1 MNLKEDFPR
10 IMMGLK
16 EEIEELRYLLV
27 IDENYD
33 DVDSDEFDVFDPSEF
48 NYMVYVT
55 EELQDVLGKERLQK
69 VIVELENCEDFQTFY
84 AHESDIYGIMTTLD
98 EDGIAK
104 SILSIM
110 EENVSC

>member
-1 MNLKEDFPR
+1 MNLKEKFPH
-10 IMMGLK
+10 IMMGMK

-55 EELQDVLGKERLQK
+55 EELQEVLGKDRLQK
-69 VIVELENCEDFQTFY
+69 AIDKMETCEDFKAFY
-84 AHESDIYGIMTTLD
+84 ANDTDLYGLMTTLD
-98 EDGIAK
+98 EVEIAEK
-104 SILSIM
+104 ILGMM
-110 EENVSC
+110 EATLS